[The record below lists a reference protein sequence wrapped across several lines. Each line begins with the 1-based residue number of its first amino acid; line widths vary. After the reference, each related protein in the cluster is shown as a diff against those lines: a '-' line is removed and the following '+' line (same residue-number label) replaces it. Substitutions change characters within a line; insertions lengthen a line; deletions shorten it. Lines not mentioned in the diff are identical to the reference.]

1 MKHAESATRTAE
13 NLMNSTKNENT
24 ESEDIKDLKVAL
36 EKAKNNAENAN
47 KEMKS
52 MKREAERIAKEYDRL
67 ETVLYS
73 IGKMFYKS

>member
-13 NLMNSTKNENT
+13 NLMNSTKNENP